1 MASRRC
7 NVIKNLTVPKQTSL
21 FNVILLAAGGF
32 FMFVCMDSTAK
43 YLGTVMPV
51 TQAIWGRFFFHMVS
65 LIIFFLIFKPKV
77 NLKKNFKVQIIRS
90 TLMVTATS
98 FMFYSLQKFDLVD
111 IYVVFFTAPLI
122 VSLLS
127 AYFLKD
133 ILTPKG
139 IALMLLSFGSIVYS
153 LGPSMKIL
161 SLDLIFPIVPPI
173 CWALYQFFTKVVS
186 GDNDPFAA
194 IFYTSILG
202 AIIFSIFIFFN
213 WVPLEK
219 NIYWLYLTLL
229 GVAGFVS
236 HSLIIY
242 AIQLSNLSF
251 VTNFQY
257 SQLVWSTIINFI
269 IFGVP
274 FDYNK
279 IIGVIGIIIFGV
291 LFIRVE
297 GTKKVKKIN

>member
-1 MASRRC
+1 MPQ
-7 NVIKNLTVPKQTSL
+7 KNPL

-51 TQAIWGRFFFHMVS
+51 TQAIWGRFFFHLVS

-77 NLKKNFKVQIIRS
+77 NLKKNFKLQIIRS
-90 TLMVTATS
+90 ILMVTATT

-111 IYVVFFTAPLI
+111 IYVVFFSAPLI

-133 ILTPKG
+133 ILSFKG
-139 IALMLLSFGSIVYS
+139 ILLMLLSFGSIIYS
-153 LGPSMKIL
+153 LGPSMKIF

-186 GDNDPFAA
+186 SDNEPFAS

-202 AIIFSIFIFFN
+202 AIIFSIFISFN
-213 WVPLEK
+213 WVPLEN
-219 NIYWLYLTLL
+219 NIYWLYLVLL
-229 GVAGFVS
+229 GAAGFVS

-257 SQLVWSTIINFI
+257 SQLIWSTIINFL

-279 IIGVIGIIIFGV
+279 IIGVIGIIIFGL
-291 LFIRVE
+291 LFIRTE
-297 GTKKVKKIN
+297 GNKDKVKA

>member
-7 NVIKNLTVPKQTSL
+7 NVILSLTVPQHTSL
-21 FNVILLAAGGF
+21 LNVILLAAGGF

-51 TQAIWGRFFFHMVS
+51 TQAIWGRFFFHLIS

-90 TLMVTATS
+90 TLMVTATT
-98 FMFYSLQKFDLVD
+98 FIFYSLQKFDLVD

-139 IALMLLSFGSIVYS
+139 IALMLLSFGSIIYS
-153 LGPSMKIL
+153 LGPSMRIFTP
-161 SLDLIFPIVPPI
+161 DLIFPIVPPI

-279 IIGVIGIIIFGV
+279 IIGVIGIIIFGIM
-291 LFIRVE
+291 FIRTE
-297 GTKKVKKIN
+297 GKTN

>member
-1 MASRRC
+1 
-7 NVIKNLTVPKQTSL
+7 VPQQTPL
-21 FNVILLAAGGF
+21 LNVILLAAGGF

-43 YLGTVMPV
+43 HLGTVMPI
-51 TQAIWGRFFFHMVS
+51 TQAIWGRFFFHLIS
-65 LIIFFLIFKPKV
+65 LIVFFLIFRPKV
-77 NLKKNFKVQIIRS
+77 NLKKNFKLQIIRS
-90 TLMVTATS
+90 VLMVTATT
-98 FMFYSLQKFDLVD
+98 FMFHSLQKFDLVD
-111 IYVVFFTAPLI
+111 IYVVFFSAPLI

-133 ILTPKG
+133 ILSFKG
-139 IALMLLSFGSIVYS
+139 IMLMLLSFGSIVYS
-153 LGPSMKIL
+153 LGPSMKIF
-161 SLDLIFPIVPPI
+161 SVDLIFPIIPPI
-173 CWALYQFFTKVVS
+173 CWALYQFFTKVIS
-186 GDNDPFAA
+186 TDNDPFAS

-202 AIIFSIFIFFN
+202 AIIFSIFISFN

-219 NIYWLYLTLL
+219 NIYWLYLVLL
-229 GVAGFVS
+229 GVAGFIS

-257 SQLVWSTIINFI
+257 SQLIWSTIVNLL

-279 IIGVIGIIIFGV
+279 IIGVIGIIIFGL
-291 LFIRVE
+291 LFIRTE
-297 GTKKVKKIN
+297 GKKDKVKV

>member
-1 MASRRC
+1 LASRRC
-7 NVIKNLTVPKQTSL
+7 NVILNLTVPQHTSL
-21 FNVILLAAGGF
+21 LNVILLAAGGF

-51 TQAIWGRFFFHMVS
+51 TQAIWGRFFFHLIS

-90 TLMVTATS
+90 TLMVTATT

-139 IALMLLSFGSIVYS
+139 IVLMLLSFGSIVYS

-202 AIIFSIFIFFN
+202 AIIFSVFIFFN

-279 IIGVIGIIIFGV
+279 IIGVIGIIIFGIM
-291 LFIRVE
+291 FIRTE
-297 GTKKVKKIN
+297 GKKT

>member
-7 NVIKNLTVPKQTSL
+7 NVILNLTVPQHTSL
-21 FNVILLAAGGF
+21 LNVILLAAGGF

-51 TQAIWGRFFFHMVS
+51 TQAIWGRFFFHLIS

-90 TLMVTATS
+90 TLMVTATT

-139 IALMLLSFGSIVYS
+139 IALMLLSFGSIIYS
-153 LGPSMKIL
+153 LGPSMRIFTP
-161 SLDLIFPIVPPI
+161 DLIFPIVPPI
-173 CWALYQFFTKVVS
+173 CWDLYQFFTKVVS

-279 IIGVIGIIIFGV
+279 IIGVIGIIIFGIM
-291 LFIRVE
+291 FIRTE
-297 GTKKVKKIN
+297 GKKT

>member
-1 MASRRC
+1 M
-7 NVIKNLTVPKQTSL
+7 PQQTPL

-51 TQAIWGRFFFHMVS
+51 TQAIWGRFFFHLVS

-77 NLKKNFKVQIIRS
+77 NLKKNFKLQIIRS
-90 TLMVTATS
+90 LLMVTATT

-111 IYVVFFTAPLI
+111 IYVVFFSAPLI

-133 ILTPKG
+133 ILSFKG
-139 IALMLLSFGSIVYS
+139 IMLMLLSFGSIIYS
-153 LGPSMKIL
+153 LGPSMKIF
-161 SLDLIFPIVPPI
+161 SIDLIFPIVPPI

-186 GDNDPFAA
+186 TDNEPFAS

-202 AIIFSIFIFFN
+202 AIIFSIFISFN

-219 NIYWLYLTLL
+219 NIYWLYLALL
-229 GVAGFVS
+229 GAAGFVS

-257 SQLVWSTIINFI
+257 SQLIWSTIINYL

-279 IIGVIGIIIFGV
+279 IIGVIGIIIFGL
-291 LFIRVE
+291 LFIRTE
-297 GTKKVKKIN
+297 GNKDKVKV

>member
-1 MASRRC
+1 M
-7 NVIKNLTVPKQTSL
+7 LKQTPL

-43 YLGTVMPV
+43 YLCTVMPV
-51 TQAIWGRFFFHMVS
+51 TQAVWGRFFFHLVS
-65 LIIFFLIFKPKV
+65 LVIFFLIFKPKV
-77 NLKKNFKVQIIRS
+77 NLKKNFKLQIIRS
-90 TLMVTATS
+90 ILMVTATT

-111 IYVVFFTAPLI
+111 IYVVFFSAPLI

-133 ILTPKG
+133 ILSFKG
-139 IALMLLSFGSIVYS
+139 IILMLLSFGSIIYS
-153 LGPSMKIL
+153 LGPSMKIF
-161 SLDLIFPIVPPI
+161 SIDLIFPIVPPI

-186 GDNDPFAA
+186 TDNEPFAS

-202 AIIFSIFIFFN
+202 AIIFTIFISFN

-219 NIYWLYLTLL
+219 NIYWLYLVVL

-257 SQLVWSTIINFI
+257 SQLIWSTIINFL

-279 IIGVIGIIIFGV
+279 IIGVIGIIIFGL
-291 LFIRVE
+291 LFIQTE
-297 GTKKVKKIN
+297 GKKDKVKV

>member
-1 MASRRC
+1 M
-7 NVIKNLTVPKQTSL
+7 PQQTPL
-21 FNVILLAAGGF
+21 LNVILLSAGGF

-43 YLGTVMPV
+43 YLGTVMPI
-51 TQAIWGRFFFHMVS
+51 TQAIWGRFFFHLVS
-65 LIIFFLIFKPKV
+65 LIVFFLIFKPKV
-77 NLKKNFKVQIIRS
+77 NLKKNFKLQIIRS
-90 TLMVTATS
+90 VLMVTATT
-98 FMFYSLQKFDLVD
+98 FMFHSLQKFDLVD
-111 IYVVFFTAPLI
+111 IYVVFFSAPLI

-133 ILTPKG
+133 ILSFQG
-139 IALMLLSFGSIVYS
+139 IMLMLLSFGSIVYS
-153 LGPSMKIL
+153 LGPSMKIF
-161 SLDLIFPIVPPI
+161 SVDLIFPIIPPI
-173 CWALYQFFTKVVS
+173 CWALYQFFTKVIS
-186 GDNDPFAA
+186 TDNEPFAS

-202 AIIFSIFIFFN
+202 AIIFSVLISFN

-219 NIYWLYLTLL
+219 NIYWLYLALL

-257 SQLVWSTIINFI
+257 SQLIWSTIINFL

-279 IIGVIGIIIFGV
+279 IIGVIGIIIFGL
-291 LFIRVE
+291 LFIRTE
-297 GTKKVKKIN
+297 GKKDKVKV

>member
-1 MASRRC
+1 M
-7 NVIKNLTVPKQTSL
+7 PQQTSL
-21 FNVILLAAGGF
+21 INVILLAAGGF
-32 FMFVCMDSTAK
+32 FMFVCMDSMAK
-43 YLGTVMPV
+43 YLGTVMPI
-51 TQAIWGRFFFHMVS
+51 TQAIWGRFFFHLIS

-90 TLMVTATS
+90 ILMVTATS

-133 ILTPKG
+133 ILSTKG
-139 IALMLLSFGSIVYS
+139 LLLMLLSFGSIIYS
-153 LGPSMKIL
+153 LGPSMRIF
-161 SLDLIFPIVPPI
+161 SVDLIFPIVPPI

-202 AIIFSIFIFFN
+202 AIIFSIFIIFH

-219 NIYWLYLTLL
+219 NIYWFYLIILGTL
-229 GVAGFVS
+229 GFIS

-242 AIQLSNLSF
+242 AIKLSNLSF

-257 SQLVWSTIINFI
+257 SQLVWSTIINFL

-279 IIGVIGIIIFGV
+279 IVGVIGIIVFGIM
-291 LFIRVE
+291 FIRTE
-297 GTKKVKKIN
+297 GKKS

>member
-1 MASRRC
+1 M
-7 NVIKNLTVPKQTSL
+7 PKQTPL
-21 FNVILLAAGGF
+21 FHVILLAAGGF

-43 YLGTVMPV
+43 YLGTVMPI
-51 TQAIWGRFFFHMVS
+51 TQAIWGRFFFHLVS
-65 LIIFFLIFKPKV
+65 LIVFFLIIKPKV
-77 NLKKNFKVQIIRS
+77 NLKKNFKVQLIRS
-90 TLMVTATS
+90 TLMVTATT

-133 ILTPKG
+133 ILTFKG
-139 IALMLLSFGSIVYS
+139 IILMLLSFGSIIYS
-153 LGPSMKIL
+153 LGPSMKIF

-186 GDNDPFAA
+186 NDNDPFAA

-202 AIIFSIFIFFN
+202 AIIFSIYIIFN
-213 WVPLEK
+213 WEPMEK
-219 NIYWLYLTLL
+219 NIYWVYLIFL
-229 GVAGFVS
+229 GLAGFIS

-257 SQLVWSTIINFI
+257 SQLIWSTIINFL

-274 FDYNK
+274 FDMNK
-279 IIGVIGIIIFGV
+279 IIGVIGIITFGI
-291 LFIRVE
+291 LFIRTE
-297 GTKKVKKIN
+297 GSKK

>member
-1 MASRRC
+1 M
-7 NVIKNLTVPKQTSL
+7 PQQTPL

-32 FMFVCMDSTAK
+32 FMFVFMDSTAK
-43 YLGTVMPV
+43 FLGTVMPV
-51 TQAIWGRFFFHMVS
+51 TQAIWGRFFFHLVS

-77 NLKKNFKVQIIRS
+77 NLKKNFKLQIIRS
-90 TLMVTATS
+90 LLMVTATT

-111 IYVVFFTAPLI
+111 IYVVFFSAPLI

-133 ILTPKG
+133 ILSFKG
-139 IALMLLSFGSIVYS
+139 IMLMLLSFGSIIYS
-153 LGPSMKIL
+153 LGPSMKIF

-186 GDNDPFAA
+186 SDNEPFAS

-202 AIIFSIFIFFN
+202 AIIFTIFISFN

-219 NIYWLYLTLL
+219 NIYWLYLVLL
-229 GVAGFVS
+229 GAAGFVS

-257 SQLVWSTIINFI
+257 SQLIWSTIVNFL

-279 IIGVIGIIIFGV
+279 IVGVIGIIIFGL
-291 LFIRVE
+291 LFIRTE
-297 GTKKVKKIN
+297 GDKDKVKV

>member
-7 NVIKNLTVPKQTSL
+7 NVILNLTVPQHTSL
-21 FNVILLAAGGF
+21 LNVILLAAGGF

-51 TQAIWGRFFFHMVS
+51 TQAIWGRFFFHLIS

-90 TLMVTATS
+90 TLMVTATT

-139 IALMLLSFGSIVYS
+139 IALMLLSFGSIIYS
-153 LGPSMKIL
+153 LGPSMRIFTP
-161 SLDLIFPIVPPI
+161 DLIFPIVPPI

-202 AIIFSIFIFFN
+202 AIIFSVFIFFN

-279 IIGVIGIIIFGV
+279 IIGVIGIIIFGIM
-291 LFIRVE
+291 FIRTE
-297 GTKKVKKIN
+297 GKTS

>member
-7 NVIKNLTVPKQTSL
+7 NVILNLTVPQKTSL
-21 FNVILLAAGGF
+21 LNLILLAAGGF

-51 TQAIWGRFFFHMVS
+51 TQAIWGRFFFHLIS

-90 TLMVTATS
+90 TLMVTATT

-139 IALMLLSFGSIVYS
+139 IALMLLSFGSIIYS
-153 LGPSMKIL
+153 LGPSMRIFTP
-161 SLDLIFPIVPPI
+161 DLIFPIVPPI

-202 AIIFSIFIFFN
+202 AIIFSVFIFFN

-279 IIGVIGIIIFGV
+279 IIGVIGIIIFGIM
-291 LFIRVE
+291 FIRTE
-297 GTKKVKKIN
+297 GKKT

>member
-1 MASRRC
+1 M
-7 NVIKNLTVPKQTSL
+7 PKQTPL
-21 FNVILLAAGGF
+21 FHVILLAAGGF

-43 YLGTVMPV
+43 FLGTVMPI
-51 TQAIWGRFFFHMVS
+51 TQAIWGRFFFHLVS
-65 LIIFFLIFKPKV
+65 LIVFFLIIKPKV
-77 NLKKNFKVQIIRS
+77 NLKKNFKVQLIRS
-90 TLMVTATS
+90 TLMVTATT

-133 ILTPKG
+133 ILTFKG
-139 IALMLLSFGSIVYS
+139 IILMLLSFGSIIYS
-153 LGPSMKIL
+153 LGPSMKIF

-186 GDNDPFAA
+186 NDNDPFAA

-202 AIIFSIFIFFN
+202 AIIFSIYIIFN
-213 WVPLEK
+213 WEPMEK
-219 NIYWLYLTLL
+219 NIYWVYLIFL
-229 GVAGFVS
+229 GLAGFIS

-257 SQLVWSTIINFI
+257 SQLIWSTIINFL

-274 FDYNK
+274 FDMNK
-279 IIGVIGIIIFGV
+279 IIGVIGIITFGI
-291 LFIRVE
+291 LFIRTE
-297 GTKKVKKIN
+297 GSKK

>member
-1 MASRRC
+1 
-7 NVIKNLTVPKQTSL
+7 VPQQTPL

-43 YLGTVMPV
+43 FLGTVMPV
-51 TQAIWGRFFFHMVS
+51 TQAIWGRFFFHLVS

-77 NLKKNFKVQIIRS
+77 NLKKNFKLQIIRS
-90 TLMVTATS
+90 LLMVTATT

-111 IYVVFFTAPLI
+111 IYVVFFSAPLI

-133 ILTPKG
+133 ILSFKG
-139 IALMLLSFGSIVYS
+139 IILMLLSFSSIIYS
-153 LGPSMKIL
+153 LGPSMKIF

-186 GDNDPFAA
+186 SDNEPFAS

-202 AIIFSIFIFFN
+202 AIIFSIFISFN

-219 NIYWLYLTLL
+219 NIYWLYLVLL
-229 GVAGFVS
+229 GAAGFVS

-257 SQLVWSTIINFI
+257 SQLIWSTIVNFL

-279 IIGVIGIIIFGV
+279 IIGVIGIIIFGL
-291 LFIRVE
+291 LFIRTE
-297 GTKKVKKIN
+297 GDKVKVKV

>member
-1 MASRRC
+1 M
-7 NVIKNLTVPKQTSL
+7 LKQTPL

-51 TQAIWGRFFFHMVS
+51 TQAVWGRFFFHLVS
-65 LIIFFLIFKPKV
+65 LVIFFLIFKPKV
-77 NLKKNFKVQIIRS
+77 NLKKNFKLQIIRS
-90 TLMVTATS
+90 ILMVTATT

-111 IYVVFFTAPLI
+111 IYVVFFSAPLI

-133 ILTPKG
+133 ILSFKG
-139 IALMLLSFGSIVYS
+139 IILMLLSFGSIIYS
-153 LGPSMKIL
+153 LGPSMKIF
-161 SLDLIFPIVPPI
+161 SIDLIFPIVPPI

-186 GDNDPFAA
+186 TDNEPFAS

-202 AIIFSIFIFFN
+202 AIIFTIFISFN

-219 NIYWLYLTLL
+219 DIYWFYLVIL

-257 SQLVWSTIINFI
+257 SQLIWSTIINFL

-279 IIGVIGIIIFGV
+279 IIGVIGIIIFGL
-291 LFIRVE
+291 LFIKTEGKKDKIRV
-297 GTKKVKKIN
+297 

>member
-1 MASRRC
+1 M
-7 NVIKNLTVPKQTSL
+7 PKQTPL

-51 TQAIWGRFFFHMVS
+51 TQAVWGRFFFHLVS
-65 LIIFFLIFKPKV
+65 LVIFFLIFKPKV
-77 NLKKNFKVQIIRS
+77 NLKKNFKLQIIRS
-90 TLMVTATS
+90 ILMVTATT

-111 IYVVFFTAPLI
+111 IYVVFFSAPLI

-133 ILTPKG
+133 ILSFKG
-139 IALMLLSFGSIVYS
+139 IILMLLSFGSIIYS
-153 LGPSMKIL
+153 LGPSMKIF
-161 SLDLIFPIVPPI
+161 SIDLIFPIVPPI

-186 GDNDPFAA
+186 TDNEPFAS

-202 AIIFSIFIFFN
+202 AIIFTIFISFN

-219 NIYWLYLTLL
+219 NIYWLYLVVL

-251 VTNFQY
+251 VTNFLY
-257 SQLVWSTIINFI
+257 SQLIWSTIINFL

-279 IIGVIGIIIFGV
+279 IIGVIGIIIFGL
-291 LFIRVE
+291 LFIQTE
-297 GTKKVKKIN
+297 GKKDKIKV

>member
-1 MASRRC
+1 M
-7 NVIKNLTVPKQTSL
+7 LKQTPL

-51 TQAIWGRFFFHMVS
+51 TQAVWGRFFFHLVS
-65 LIIFFLIFKPKV
+65 LVIFFLIFKPKV
-77 NLKKNFKVQIIRS
+77 NLKKNFKLQIIRS
-90 TLMVTATS
+90 ILMVTATT

-111 IYVVFFTAPLI
+111 IYVVFFSAPLI

-133 ILTPKG
+133 ILSFKG
-139 IALMLLSFGSIVYS
+139 IILMLLSFGSIIYS
-153 LGPSMKIL
+153 LGPSMKIF
-161 SLDLIFPIVPPI
+161 SIDLIFPIVPPI

-186 GDNDPFAA
+186 TDNEPFAS

-202 AIIFSIFIFFN
+202 AIIFTIFISFN
-213 WVPLEK
+213 WVPLER
-219 NIYWLYLTLL
+219 NIYWLYLVVL
-229 GVAGFVS
+229 GIAGFVS

-257 SQLVWSTIINFI
+257 SQLIWSTIINFL

-279 IIGVIGIIIFGV
+279 IIGVIGIITFGL
-291 LFIRVE
+291 LFIQTE
-297 GTKKVKKIN
+297 GKKDKIKV